1 LFLEPL
7 LDIGGSFS
15 FARHVLCVPQS
26 IHACQVKNET
36 KT

>member
-15 FARHVLCVPQS
+15 FARHVLCVPQG
-26 IHACQVKNET
+26 IHAVN
-36 KT
+36 